1 MFLQRKF
8 LNSARLYSTKHL
20 NNTYQWYY
28 RLIQSSSIDKT
39 NGQIKSNSQ
48 IEDQNKLPFTAF
60 SLSDCLLLEAQYMQ
74 RKDLINE
81 RSLLKHHFMKKD
93 VKYISNDSLNTVYLK
108 TLDLFRCDISK
119 MMMFPIYW
127 GSNKN
132 KSTLEEIYEIRRGK
146 WIEATTTSHDKV
158 IKVEEDRNKDRKIK
172 VNLLKQNPMPSFI
185 SEHIENIIKNDQSY
199 LTKEKLISIPDLSN
213 NSNKIIGKVFM
224 PDENTMFFIPR
235 EHLMIYDNSLTLK
248 LVKENVFKAG
258 LKKFVKQE
266 PIKTELIKQLQ
277 DEKKKEEKFKK
288 IHLSFCVHGI
298 GQTLGSKYEYVNFPK
313 TINTFRSSIHNI
325 IADLKKDK
333 DMHDDV
339 KLQVLPITWR
349 DKLNFDHPTN
359 DNTLPSFSEICPS
372 GATTIRSLIG
382 DIGLDILLYD
392 DVYYQ
397 RQIIDAVITELNEK
411 YEIYKKHHPNIEIEI
426 SLIGHSLGSLILF
439 DILSTQEYCHKLNFK
454 VNNFFGVGSPVSIF
468 KLIQRYNFKKLAC
481 ENYYNIFHE
490 CDPIGYRIEPLV
502 NRSVANVKPV
512 VIATL
517 SSPDIIIDKVKNIN
531 LINDYILGSDLLKN
545 KSSITNLTLDGK
557 LNESHIKSL
566 HEHNSFGR
574 LDYVIKSKL
583 LDLDVI
589 NALSSHVSYFENLDM
604 INFIIKK
611 LLAKNTKLSLQE
623 SIKLNLK

>member
-1 MFLQRKF
+1 
-8 LNSARLYSTKHL
+8 
-20 NNTYQWYY
+20 
-28 RLIQSSSIDKT
+28 
-39 NGQIKSNSQ
+39 
-48 IEDQNKLPFTAF
+48 
-60 SLSDCLLLEAQYMQ
+60 
-74 RKDLINE
+74 
-81 RSLLKHHFMKKD
+81 
-93 VKYISNDSLNTVYLK
+93 
-108 TLDLFRCDISK
+108 
-119 MMMFPIYW
+119 
-127 GSNKN
+127 
-132 KSTLEEIYEIRRGK
+132 
-146 WIEATTTSHDKV
+146 
-158 IKVEEDRNKDRKIK
+158 
-172 VNLLKQNPMPSFI
+172 
-185 SEHIENIIKNDQSY
+185 
-199 LTKEKLISIPDLSN
+199 
-213 NSNKIIGKVFM
+213 
-224 PDENTMFFIPR
+224 
-235 EHLMIYDNSLTLK
+235 
-248 LVKENVFKAG
+248 
-258 LKKFVKQE
+258 
-266 PIKTELIKQLQ
+266 
-277 DEKKKEEKFKK
+277 
-288 IHLSFCVHGI
+288 
-298 GQTLGSKYEYVNFPK
+298 
-313 TINTFRSSIHNI
+313 
-325 IADLKKDK
+325 
-333 DMHDDV
+333 MHDDV

-545 KSSITNLTLDGK
+545 KSSIPNLTLDGK